1 MLLGPVKREGW
12 PVHRK
17 YCAPQQSEF
26 FPTLADRSS
35 VFGAA
40 HHPGK
45 LCCFLASD
53 EILMN
58 KFTDRFASIPAAC
71 VTFFGSEKC

>member
-26 FPTLADRSS
+26 FLTLASRSS
-35 VFGAA
+35 VFGAT
-40 HHPGK
+40 HHAGK

-53 EILMN
+53 EIFMN
-58 KFTDRFASIPAAC
+58 KFTDRFVSISSICAP
-71 VTFFGSEKC
+71 FFGPEKC